1 MNKSTDIILAAN
13 EAQAADA
20 SDAISFPV
28 FFAVNEISS
37 AGKWCQLS
45 PFGKFPNAVGTQ
57 VFGPADGA
65 AVCNEFNSLPNIG
78 AKAIGLP
85 LYVGHPDH
93 QSFAAKYSDNGAKGR
108 FKSLVV
114 RHNPNCAK
122 CAAFAANEYSPA
134 TSPEPC
140 SEHGLFGLLK
150 LNTEGKSLAAN
161 EEYHGLSVNWRMK
174 KVNGEWH
181 PFSLKSVGLT
191 NEPGIPVPAIT
202 AANERQ
208 LMTESEKQ
216 AANSNLANGKS
227 ADGASGI
234 AKKPGLMQRIAG
246 LLKKPDLAKEGA
258 NEDDAGDAMEQ
269 YAANADKTAADFAD
283 LTAKHADLTAK
294 HGVLKT
300 MCNSVMKAYGANEK
314 GELPAEVVKRAP
326 QGVVLVEDNIVE
338 FAANELPVLTA
349 AVAKSAADLTAA
361 NEKIS
366 KLETDAVNERKQ
378 ADKDLLGVLV
388 VGGFVTGDEMKA
400 FQTKLAANETR
411 DTAVKAMLA
420 LKPKINVV
428 ASKDNLGHVNAEVV
442 AANQAQHER
451 TEQIIEAVNEVQAK
465 FSQEHPGKKLDYMKA
480 FQTVQRTHKQLFVD
494 TEKNIAR

>member
-1 MNKSTDIILAAN
+1 MKRVTDNILAAN

-28 FFAVNEISS
+28 FFAVNEVS
-37 AGKWCQLS
+37 ASGKWCQLS
-45 PFGKFPNAVGTQ
+45 PFGTFPNQVGKQ
-57 VFGPADGA
+57 VFGPADGQ

-93 QSFAAKYSDNGAKGR
+93 PSFAGKYSDSGAKGR

-114 RHNPNCAK
+114 RHDPACAK
-122 CAAFAANEYSPA
+122 CAAFAANEYNPA

-150 LNTEGKSLAAN
+150 LNSEGKSLAAN

-174 KVNGEWH
+174 KQSDGQFH

-202 AANERQ
+202 AANEKA
-208 LMTESEKQ
+208 LMIESEKQ
-216 AANSNLANGKS
+216 AANSNISNGKS
-227 ADGASGI
+227 ADNQTGI

-246 LLKKPDLAKEGA
+246 LLKKPDLGKEGA

-283 LTAKHADLTAK
+283 LQAKHADLTAK

-314 GELPAEVVKRAP
+314 GELPEPVVKRA
-326 QGVVLVEDNIVE
+326 GKALTDENIVE
-338 FAANELPVLTA
+338 FAANEIPVLAA
-349 AVAKSAADLTAA
+349 AVAKGTTDLTAA

-366 KLETDAVNERKQ
+366 KLEADAANERKQ
-378 ADKDLLGVLV
+378 RDSDLLDVLV
-388 VGGFVTGDEMKA
+388 TGGFVTGAEQKDYA
-400 FQTKLAANETR
+400 AKLAANETR
-411 DTAVKAMLA
+411 DAAVKALLA
-420 LKPKINVV
+420 LKPKISTVSTV
-428 ASKDNLGHVNAEVV
+428 GALGHVSAEVV
-442 AANQAQHER
+442 AANQQQNSRIEA
-451 TEQIIEAVNEVQAK
+451 IIEAVNEVQAK
-465 FSQEHPGKKLDYMKA
+465 HLKDHGKKLDYAKA
-480 FQTVQRTHKQLFVD
+480 FQAVQRTRKELFKD
-494 TEKNIAR
+494 DAENITR